1 MNSMGLIL
9 NLNSN
14 MVNEVISTISSLFIH
29 LLFFSRKGFKHTKT
43 QIKQRSTNKTKIS
56 EQKTAIFR
64 QIEGRMF
71 CAEKLQRGGKSLVLR
86 FGASCAFK
94 IFS

>member
-9 NLNSN
+9 NSNSN
-14 MVNEVISTISSLFIH
+14 IVNEVISTISSLFIH

-56 EQKTAIFR
+56 EQKTTEVTI
-64 QIEGRMF
+64 F
-71 CAEKLQRGGKSLVLR
+71 CARKLQRGVKSFILHSR
-86 FGASCAFK
+86 ASCAFK